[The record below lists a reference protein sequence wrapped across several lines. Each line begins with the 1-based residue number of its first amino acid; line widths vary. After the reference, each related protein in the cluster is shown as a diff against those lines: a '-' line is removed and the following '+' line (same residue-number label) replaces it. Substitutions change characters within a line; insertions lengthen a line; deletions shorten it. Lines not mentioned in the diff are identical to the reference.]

1 MDKKTKI
8 AAAVIVGLLIAIAGV
23 SFLLSH
29 IAGLSWTDKYGFKH
43 NAETNATYE
52 VDANKNRDYA
62 IVELDDKYE
71 TLSGHEFIDKIT
83 TILNAYSNKIY
94 TTFVFSDGTGL
105 YFPESDINNTAF
117 YGKVDENGII
127 IEEQKYL
134 YISGTQIEIVEA
146 SESHS
151 EQSQNLLSLIPS
163 EYMYDSFY
171 AATDNEGN
179 AYFSAFTSE
188 DNTAMLNELFGYAKE
203 VGCTTAYFDILGVE
217 VHYGYI
223 VTDAGIVQDEN
234 AINIVKEFTE
244 RQN

>member
-8 AAAVIVGLLIAIAGV
+8 AAGVIVGLLVASAGV
-23 SFLLSH
+23 SFLFSH
-29 IAGLSWTDKYGFKH
+29 MDGFSWTDKYGFKH
-43 NAETNATYE
+43 NTETNTTYE
-52 VDANKNRDYA
+52 VDVNKGRDYA

-83 TILNAYSNKIY
+83 TVLNAYSDKVY

-134 YISGTQIEIVEA
+134 YISGTQTEIIKA

-151 EQSQNLLSLIPS
+151 EQSQNLMNLIPS

-171 AATDNEGN
+171 AATDNGSN
-179 AYFSAFTSE
+179 AYFSVFASE

-203 VGCTTAYFDILGVE
+203 VGCTTAYFDILGVD

-234 AINIVKEFTE
+234 AINIVKEFIE
-244 RQN
+244 KQN